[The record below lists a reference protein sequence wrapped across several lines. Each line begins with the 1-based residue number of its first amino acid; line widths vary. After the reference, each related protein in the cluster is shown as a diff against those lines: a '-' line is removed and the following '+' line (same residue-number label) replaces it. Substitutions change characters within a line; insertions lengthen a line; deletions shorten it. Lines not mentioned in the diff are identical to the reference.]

1 MAFMLIRVNYEPELL
16 QRIID
21 LVHISISRLCENM
34 LKKVL
39 EANWEPLCLRA
50 GLLLCLAR
58 VAVSIFSLLDLLTSA
73 CTLLLHI
80 PKTTIVPVLNIL
92 GSTCHV
98 GTS

>member
-92 GSTCHV
+92 GSTCLME
-98 GTS
+98 TS